1 LNIYGLI
8 GKTLTHSFS
17 RKYFDEKFAALNLA
31 QNTFELYE
39 LQSIADFPK
48 IISPSTKGIAV
59 TIPYKQAVMPFLDEV
74 SEIAEAI
81 NAVNCIKVAQG
92 KLIGF
97 NTDYIGFLKSLKPL
111 LQPWHTH
118 ALVLGT
124 GGASNA
130 VQYALQQLGIQY
142 KTVSRNAQ
150 QSFLT
155 YGELN
160 QEIMAAYT
168 IIINCTPLGTFP
180 EVNTA
185 PTIPY
190 EFVANKHL
198 LYDLVYNPQK
208 TLFLQKGEEQGA
220 AIKNG
225 YDMLVIQAEENW
237 LIWNE

>member
-17 RKYFDEKFAALNLA
+17 KKYFDEKFAAQNLA
-31 QNTFELYE
+31 QHTFELYE
-39 LQSIADFPK
+39 LQSIADFLK
-48 IISPSTKGIAV
+48 IISPSTKGLAV

-97 NTDYIGFLKSLKPL
+97 NTDYIGFLKSLKPM

-142 KTVSRNAQ
+142 NTVSRNAQ

-155 YGELN
+155 YSELN

-168 IIINCTPLGTFP
+168 IIINCTPVGTFP
-180 EVNTA
+180 EVNMA
-185 PTIPY
+185 PAIPY
-190 EFVANKHL
+190 EFITNKHL

-237 LIWNE
+237 AIWNN

>member
-17 RKYFDEKFAALNLA
+17 KKYFDEKFAAENLA
-31 QNTFELYE
+31 QDTFELYE

-48 IISPSTKGIAV
+48 IILPATKGIAV
-59 TIPYKQAVMPFLDEV
+59 TIPYKQAVMPYLHEV
-74 SEIAEAI
+74 TEIAQAI
-81 NAVNCIKVAQG
+81 NAVNCIKIEQG
-92 KLIGF
+92 KLLGF
-97 NTDYIGFLKSLKPL
+97 NTDYIGFLKSLKPM

-160 QEIMAAYT
+160 KEIMAAYT

-185 PTIPY
+185 PAIPY
-190 EFVANKHL
+190 GFVTNKHL

-208 TLFLQKGEEQGA
+208 TLFLQKGEQQGA

-225 YDMLVIQAEENW
+225 YDMLVLQAEENW
-237 LIWNE
+237 VIWNE

>member
-17 RKYFDEKFAALNLA
+17 KKYFDEKFAALNLA